1 MGRSTLT
8 IGTFILISGFVI
20 HQLGF
25 SIVLRQTVIL
35 SLLTTIF
42 PGSSPLD
49 LIGTVLEFGGGILG
63 IIGFIICISSVISTQ
78 HKETLR
84 EITKLRAFPYQQ
96 PTTPTRR
103 CKFCGANISAD
114 TIFCPRCEKSQK

>member
-1 MGRSTLT
+1 MGRSTLA

-25 SIVLRQTVIL
+25 SIALRQTIIL
-35 SLLTTIF
+35 SLLATIF
-42 PGSSPLD
+42 PESSSLD
-49 LIGTVLEFGGGILG
+49 LIGTVLEFGGGVLG
-63 IIGFIICISSVISTQ
+63 IIGFIICISGAISTQ

-84 EITKLRAFPYQQ
+84 EITKLRALPYQG

-103 CKFCGANISAD
+103 CKFCGAEIDEQAV
-114 TIFCPRCEKSQK
+114 FCPKCDRSQK